1 MKRKKRMQKYIIMF
15 LVASMLLSVGC
26 GETKPE
32 EPVNVIGFGEMDTEG
47 VASWRPENLDMNS
60 DNDNSTVA
68 EIEGVK
74 EEMLTDNAG
83 ECSISEEEMCKLV
96 DANYNC
102 VTNIFEVRLDGDE
115 ESATENRIPVT
126 DDAFASYAELEAYI
140 RDVYV
145 KEEADHLLYRYSGGV
160 PTYWE
165 ADGIFYMRDEFLG
178 GGPCFGCPWESY
190 TIEEC
195 TVEDNHCKFTVLAK
209 YPEDIAAE
217 NLKEETFSFE
227 ATYEDGW
234 KLDSM
239 VCRDEKGSSGHIGGE
254 DSLYIDPMKLISEA
268 EALEIAYDYYYGDSD
283 LEEYR
288 VYCDELPYLE
298 AEYLTFAEEM
308 LGWSYAKA
316 TKSGYVVYQ
325 DGDETGTKQEKYDPA
340 NPSPDK
346 SKWILCSLGAT
357 NNCAYYVFWLYQYVP
372 DGDENYHLTTGDFCI
387 VAYDGSLVVSERN
400 DFKGNYMSDPAE
412 WNALEDYLN
421 TKDIDSTAPIITEA
435 EARELVDVN
444 YFCLTELFVYGQ
456 LDGEYNTWSEG
467 SVVKVC
473 DDRFTTYADLEKYM
487 DEYFRR
493 HAKEDWLGNA
503 YGQEPMY
510 YEEDDIFYMRLTD
523 TNPGY
528 VSENERIPSFWTG
541 YTVTEIRQSGNLCE
555 IKVVPECEEDLEV
568 TTTYIMRAT
577 NINDKWK
584 LEQMGWYACLD
595 EMTVEEGEYSFHLK
609 EKYNRALDSEADW
622 ADALQVKIYKNG
634 KLIQIIEEYNEL
646 GMPQIE
652 DRIWYVD
659 ANFDGRKDLLIYWFY
674 TGAQGA
680 MVYQCYLATEDGFE
694 YCESFDMFN
703 PYVDAENQQII
714 GTHRGGAG
722 SYERTYYEY
731 AKEAFRLRVKE
742 DYEWNYDLGEY
753 EVTTIRYDTPLYQ
766 FLNGEIPAWDTE
778 MDFVSP
784 PVYENSF
791 YVSDRYE
798 DREILGRKWA
808 NLDADED
815 MELIIQ
821 GPYGGTYFDARD
833 GGVYVMASGGG
844 TAVMLS
850 YAEYD
855 NKTWLVISD
864 TTHGGRCMYHFYRMD
879 ANGSVAE
886 EFELNKLF
894 WENPSEPDGPDTVY
908 ECGGEEITKEEYDNI
923 LKEIDFYYT
932 EQWYE

>member
-1 MKRKKRMQKYIIMF
+1 MKTFCVRRGYIIALAAAF
-15 LVASMLLSVGC
+15 IFAVGC
-26 GETKPE
+26 QKENE
-32 EPVNVIGFGEMDTEG
+32 QEPVQVIGFDQLDTEG
-47 VASWRPENLDMNS
+47 IASWRPENLDINS

-165 ADGIFYMRDEFLG
+165 ADGIFYMRDDFSGREH
-178 GGPCFGCPWESY
+178 CFGCSWESY
-190 TIEEC
+190 TIEEY

-346 SKWILCSLGAT
+346 SKWILCSLGST
-357 NNCAYYVFWLYQYVP
+357 KHSTYYVFWLYQYVP
-372 DGDENYHLTTGDFCI
+372 DGDGSYHLTTGDSCI
-387 VAYDGSLVVSERN
+387 VSYDGSVVISERN
-400 DFKGNYMSDPAE
+400 DSMGNYISGPAE
-412 WNALEDYLN
+412 WNVLENYLN
-421 TKDIDSTAPIITEA
+421 IKAGNSTTPAITEA
-435 EARELVDVN
+435 EAKELVDAN
-444 YFCLTELFVYGQ
+444 YLY
-456 LDGEYNTWSEG
+456 
-467 SVVKVC
+467 
-473 DDRFTTYADLEKYM
+473 
-487 DEYFRR
+487 
-493 HAKEDWLGNA
+493 
-503 YGQEPMY
+503 
-510 YEEDDIFYMRLTD
+510 LTD
-523 TNPGY
+523 ADSDS
-528 VSENERIPSFWTG
+528 VSLGDTITSLWTG
-541 YTVTEIRQSGNLCE
+541 YTITEIRQSGNRCE

-568 TTTYIMRAT
+568 TTTYIMRA
-577 NINDKWK
+577 DYVSGEWK
-584 LEQMGWYACLD
+584 PEQIGWHAKPEEITL
-595 EMTVEEGEYSFHLK
+595 EEGEYSFHFK

-622 ADALQVKIYKNG
+622 ADFWQVKIYKNG
-634 KLIQIIEEYNEL
+634 ELLQIIEECNEL
-646 GMPQIE
+646 GTPQIE
-652 DRIWYVD
+652 NRIWYVD

-674 TGAQGA
+674 TGAQSA
-680 MVYQCYLATEDGFE
+680 RVYQCYLATEDGFE

-703 PYVDAENQQII
+703 PYVDEENQQII
-714 GTHRGGAG
+714 GYHRGGAG
-722 SYERTYYEY
+722 YYELTYYQY
-731 AKEAFRLRVKE
+731 IGDTFRLMVRE
-742 DYEWNYDLGEY
+742 DYEWNYDLKEY
-753 EVTTIRYDTPLYQ
+753 EVSTIRYDALLYK
-766 FLNGEIPAWDTE
+766 FLDGEIPAWDSQKS
-778 MDFVSP
+778 FVFP
-784 PVYENSF
+784 EGYDNSF
-791 YVSDRYE
+791 YINDRYE
-798 DREILGRKWA
+798 GREIMARWA
-808 NLDADED
+808 NLDEDED
-815 MELIIQ
+815 MELIIK

-833 GGVYVMASGGG
+833 GGVYVMASGCG
-844 TAVMLS
+844 TAATLS
-850 YAEYD
+850 YARYD
-855 NKTWLVISD
+855 NKIWLVVSD
-864 TTHGGRCMYHFYRMD
+864 VTHAGRRMYHFYRMD

-908 ECGGEEITKEEYDNI
+908 EYGGEEITKEEYDIIFN
-923 LKEIDFYYT
+923 EIEFYHT